1 MSAGIPGLDGAPGR
15 SGFDGLPGMEGE
27 NGLPGRTV
35 VGPQG
40 EEGIPGLDGL
50 SGLPGRRGRLP
61 WQQGGKHT
69 IQYIRYIL
77 VSTIFSG
84 RSKFV
89 VLKSVLTI
97 LVYFNALP
105 GLTLFHVTH
114 KLFTQ

>member
-1 MSAGIPGLDGAPGR
+1 MSCTKECPLTYTCSILIHQHKLYIIPWGVCLGIPGLDGAPGR
-15 SGFDGLPGMEGE
+15 AGFDGLPGLEGE

-69 IQYIRYIL
+69 IQYPQYL
-77 VSTIFSG
+77 AAD
-84 RSKFV
+84 
-89 VLKSVLTI
+89 LNLW
-97 LVYFNALP
+97 Y
-105 GLTLFHVTH
+105 
-114 KLFTQ
+114 